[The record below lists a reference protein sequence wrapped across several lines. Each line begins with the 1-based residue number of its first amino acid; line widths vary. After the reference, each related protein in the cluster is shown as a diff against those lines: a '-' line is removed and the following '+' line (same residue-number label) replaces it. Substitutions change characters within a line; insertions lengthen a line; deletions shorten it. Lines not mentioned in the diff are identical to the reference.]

1 MNNKLFD
8 LSGKVAL
15 VSGGTGFLGSR
26 FSLALAES
34 NARVVAAD
42 LIRPE
47 QSGSHNLWGTLY
59 NKRIFFEQ
67 VDIACARSVQNIV
80 DRSKGKFE
88 AIDILIN
95 CAAIDPKFE
104 QNDKESLAAQRFTS
118 FRLDAWKQS
127 IDINI
132 TGTFL
137 LTQAVCKIF
146 EEKRSG
152 NIINI
157 CSTYGI
163 VGPDQRIYNEGNK
176 LTFVKPVTYSVA
188 KAAILGFTRYLAA
201 YYRSQNIRVNALT
214 PGGVKRDHDSDFVK
228 RYSAKTILGRM
239 ANPDELNGAIIFL
252 ASDASS
258 YMTGANLV
266 VDGGWTAF

>member
-1 MNNKLFD
+1 MSNKLFD

-26 FSLALAES
+26 FSIALAES

-42 LIRPE
+42 LIEPN
-47 QSGSHNLWGTLY
+47 QSGSEYLWGTLY
-59 NKRIFFEQ
+59 NRKIFYEQ
-67 VDIACARSVQNIV
+67 VDIVSASSAEKLV
-80 DRSKGKFE
+80 DRIKEKFE
-88 AIDILIN
+88 TVDILIN

-104 QNDKESLAAQRFTS
+104 QNDKDSLAAQRFTS
-118 FRLDAWKQS
+118 FRLDDWKKS
-127 IDINI
+127 IDVNI
-132 TGTFL
+132 TGAFL

-146 EEKRSG
+146 EERRLG

-157 CSTYGI
+157 CSTYGL
-163 VGPDQRIYNEGNK
+163 VGPDQRVYNERDE
-176 LTFVKPVTYSVA
+176 LIFFKPVTYSVT

-201 YYRSQNIRVNALT
+201 YYRNRNIRVNALT
-214 PGGVKRDHDSDFVK
+214 PGGVRREHDPEFVK

-239 ANPDELNGAIIFL
+239 ANPDELNGAIVFL
-252 ASDASS
+252 ASNASS